1 MRKYLTP
8 AMDMEAF
15 DVEDIITVSGAMN
28 QQNLNPD
35 ESFFFIRDFYT
46 ARIRLFLPGCCSRY
60 LFPAVQAPAF

>member
-28 QQNLNPD
+28 QQNLDPNEGVFDNGETVVPGGAAAPI
-35 ESFFFIRDFYT
+35 FVDFN
-46 ARIRLFLPGCCSRY
+46 
-60 LFPAVQAPAF
+60 